1 MSAGDDTR
9 TNGNG
14 ESYMK
19 LGLHLTILVAG
30 SLVFF
35 AVTSGCSSDSDG
47 GGSDAASAEV
57 VAYELTQQFELTMT
71 MSSTAF
77 NDTRRIPRK
86 YSCTQED
93 VSVPISWDGIPEG
106 TVSLALLVESN
117 QFPGP
122 MWVHWLLWNIPPS
135 VTELPEAIPNTSAV
149 ESLGPNASQGTNSD
163 DKVGWSG
170 PCKEGLGLTYMPRSR
185 EQQLGRARLTS
196 DYFFRVYA
204 LDTDI
209 TLGSDATKEDF
220 LRAIDGHILAGG
232 ELVGQHAGVTYYQAD
247 GD

>member
-14 ESYMK
+14 ELYMK

-35 AVTSGCSSDSDG
+35 AVTSGCSSNSDG

-57 VAYELTQQFELTMT
+57 VAYELTQQFELAMT
-71 MSSTAF
+71 MSSTKF

-93 VSVPISWDGIPEG
+93 VSVPISWDGIPEW

-135 VTELPEAIPNTSAV
+135 VMELPEAVPVHVRERQQEAGPPDLAENLVDDMWSVQVPIASSILEHSARCLMF
-149 ESLGPNASQGTNSD
+149 LG
-163 DKVGWSG
+163 
-170 PCKEGLGLTYMPRSR
+170 
-185 EQQLGRARLTS
+185 
-196 DYFFRVYA
+196 
-204 LDTDI
+204 
-209 TLGSDATKEDF
+209 
-220 LRAIDGHILAGG
+220 
-232 ELVGQHAGVTYYQAD
+232 
-247 GD
+247 